1 MSSFRGARVLVTGG
15 AAGIGL
21 AIAAEFGSLGA
32 EVVLADLD
40 EVGARAAADRLKA
53 EGVTASAYRLDVTD
67 LDEILA
73 VRDRIAAELG
83 PIDIL
88 VNNAGTVSG
97 GAFLE
102 VPLEQHLRTMRVNTE
117 GVMAVTHSF
126 LPGLIGR
133 PKAHVVTVASV
144 AGWGPAPF
152 GTSYG
157 ASKWGA
163 IGFTESLRAEMAQL
177 GHDHVGVTT
186 ICPSVVD
193 TGLFEGVPPL
203 RLTTVLT
210 AEDVAKATVDGVA
223 KNRAMVLIPW
233 LSKFAPVLQALPT
246 PIFDRAVGL
255 FGGGTM
261 MSTWT
266 GHGDRAADED

>member
-1 MSSFRGARVLVTGG
+1 MSRFRGARVLVTGG

-21 AIAAEFGSLGA
+21 AIAQEFADRGA

-40 EVGARAAADRLKA
+40 EAGAQAAADRLRA
-53 EGVTASAYRLDVTD
+53 AGATASAYRLDVTD
-67 LDEILA
+67 LDEILT
-73 VRDRIAAELG
+73 VRDRIGEELG

-97 GAFLE
+97 GAFTE
-102 VPLEQHLRTMRVNTE
+102 VPLEQHLRTVRVNLD
-117 GVMAVTHSF
+117 GVIAVTHAF
-126 LPGLIGR
+126 LPGLVAR
-133 PKAHVVTVASV
+133 PKAAVVTVASV

-163 IGFTESLRAEMAQL
+163 VGFTESLRAELAQL
-177 GHDHVGVTT
+177 GHGHVGVTT

-203 RLTTVLT
+203 RLTALLT
-210 AEDVAKATVDGVA
+210 AQDVAKATVDAVA
-223 KNRAMVLIPW
+223 KRKAIVLIPW
-233 LSKFAPVLQALPT
+233 LSKLAPVVQALPT
-246 PIFDRAVGL
+246 PIFDRVVGL

-266 GHGDRAADED
+266 GHGDRAADEG

>member
-1 MSSFRGARVLVTGG
+1 MGSYRGARVLVTGG

-21 AIAAEFGSLGA
+21 AIAREFADRGA
-32 EVVLADLD
+32 DVVLADLD
-40 EVGARAAADRLKA
+40 EGAAQAAAEEMRA
-53 EGVTASAYRLDVTD
+53 TGVAAAAYRLDVTD
-67 LDEILA
+67 LDQILA

-88 VNNAGTVSG
+88 VNNAGTVAG

-102 VPLEQHLRTMRVNTE
+102 VPLDQHLRTIRVNTE
-117 GVMAVTHSF
+117 GVLAVTHAF
-126 LPGLIGR
+126 LPGLIER
-133 PKAHVVTVASV
+133 PKAAVATVASV

-163 IGFTESLRAEMAQL
+163 IGFTESLRVELAQL

-203 RLTTVLT
+203 RLTTLLT
-210 AEDVAKATVDGVA
+210 AEDVARATVDGVTKRKA
-223 KNRAMVLIPW
+223 IVLIPW

-266 GHGDRAADED
+266 GHGGRSAD